1 VPLIL
6 LLRARRS
13 CAVALEP
20 TRCCCWNIYSHADA
34 VNNIA
39 IANNVIKHFYLEG
52 TLLLGGRRVAS
63 PCALLRMYV
72 YCERAQRASAV
83 ETMERDVSCR

>member
-1 VPLIL
+1 V
-6 LLRARRS
+6 RAAAVRS
-13 CAVALEP
+13 LSNRP
-20 TRCCCWNIYSHADA
+20 TAAAAAGIYSHADA

-72 YCERAQRASAV
+72 YCERAQRASAQ
-83 ETMERDVSCR
+83 

>member
-1 VPLIL
+1 MPLIL

-20 TRCCCWNIYSHADA
+20 THCFCCCFWNIYSHADA

-72 YCERAQRASAV
+72 YCERAQRASAQ
-83 ETMERDVSCR
+83 